1 MDTQTRFEDDKYSD
15 GPWDIKPGF
24 FGTGP
29 ENIHIFENFI
39 DTDDVKEI
47 QSFCRTINEWNNEKE
62 SEFAPDGTC
71 IYDASYWND
80 RQCSSEILLRINPT
94 VWHLVDK
101 YIQKMKSYIE
111 SIYKLEVS
119 SRPPVIMKW
128 RVGNEQQPHADKQLN
143 DGRANAFLDYD
154 INSLFYYNDDFVGG
168 ELYYPQHDIVVKPKP
183 GLAVLHPGDIYYLH
197 GVSRVESGERFTT
210 PSFYT
215 VIDARRTSNP
225 GKHIL

>member
-1 MDTQTRFEDDKYSD
+1 MKFPDTYKFD
-15 GPWDIKPGF
+15 GPWRIRPGF

-29 ENIHIFENFI
+29 ENIHIFPNFI
-39 DTDDVKEI
+39 ELDDLKEI
-47 QSFCRTINEWNNEKE
+47 QAFCPLINEWNNEKE
-62 SEFAPDGTC
+62 SEYAADGTC

-80 RQCSSEILLRINPT
+80 RQCSNEILLRINPS
-94 VWHLVDK
+94 VWNIVDK

-111 SIYKLEVS
+111 SIYKLQVS

-128 RVGNEQQPHADKQLN
+128 RAGNEQQPHADKQLN
-143 DGRANAFLDYD
+143 DGRPNAFIDYD

-168 ELYYPQHDIVVKPKP
+168 ELYYPQHEITVKPQP

-197 GVSRVESGERFTT
+197 GVTRVESGERFTT

-215 VIDARRTSNP
+215 VINAHSTPHP
-225 GKHIL
+225 GEYLF